1 LIAKHLKRWSDYNSF
16 VGTYIAESGQQLG
29 SLVVTMLEG
38 GDFSLDVIRV
48 PPLNVAARQAQAP
61 AKTPVS
67 LLFSNISSGLQKSPC
82 LNSVSHLTISVWP
95 LLAATCSGISPAS
108 LAMLTLQPYAHRVW
122 ATD

>member
-1 LIAKHLKRWSDYNSF
+1 LIAKHLNRYCNSF
-16 VGTYIAESGQQLG
+16 VSTYIAESGQQLG

-67 LLFSNISSGLQKSPC
+67 LLFSNISSGLQKTLDKSPY
-82 LNSVSHLTISVWP
+82 LT
-95 LLAATCSGISPAS
+95 
-108 LAMLTLQPYAHRVW
+108 
-122 ATD
+122 